1 MTYFKFVSKI
11 IWYNRLVLLEY
22 IMENNLM
29 IYFDNSATTKVDET
43 VLDTYRKVSEKIWGN
58 PSSLHEMGETSF
70 NLLEQSRKQI
80 ASLLDVKPHEIF
92 FTSGGTEGDNW
103 VIKGT
108 AIEKRSFGRHLITTA
123 VEHPAVKNSMEQLA
137 QLGFDITYLPVDKE
151 GRINVEDLKK
161 AIRPDTILVSIMA
174 INNEIGTVQPLL
186 EVAEVLKKYP
196 KIHFHIDAVQGIGKG
211 IQAAI
216 MNDRVDF
223 VTFSGHKFHAP
234 RGVGFIYAREGRRIA
249 PLLTG
254 GGQEKNLRSSTE
266 NLPAIA
272 GMAKALR
279 ILLDDEGKK
288 VAKQEAIKEKIYNH
302 VVDFDK
308 VVPFS
313 KIQDDFAPHILCFA
327 IKGVR
332 GETIVHAF
340 EAHDIYISTTSACSS
355 KKQQA
360 SSTLT
365 AMHIDTTISTS
376 AIRVSLDSM
385 NTIEEAVEFNK
396 VFDQVYQDFSKINK
410 NS

>member
-1 MTYFKFVSKI
+1 
-11 IWYNRLVLLEY
+11 
-22 IMENNLM
+22 M
-29 IYFDNSATTKVDET
+29 IYFDNSATTKVDKNVLET
-43 VLDTYRKVSEKIWGN
+43 YQKVSNKIWGN
-58 PSSLHEMGETSF
+58 PSSLHDMGEMSF

-80 ASLLDVKPHEIF
+80 ASLLNVKPHEIF

-108 AIEKRSFGRHLITTA
+108 AMEKRMYGKHLITTA

-137 QLGFDITYLPVDKE
+137 QLGFDITYLPVDDE
-151 GRINVEDLKK
+151 GRINIQDLKD

-174 INNEIGTVQPLL
+174 INNEIGTIQPLL
-186 EVAEVLKKYP
+186 KAAEVLKDYP
-196 KIHFHIDAVQGIGKG
+196 KVHFHIDAVQGIGKG

-254 GGQEKNLRSSTE
+254 GGQEKNLRSGTE

-279 ILLDDEGKK
+279 LLLDGEDQK
-288 VAKQEAIKEKIYNH
+288 VALQESIKEKIYNH
-302 VVDFDK
+302 VTKFEK
-308 VVPFS
+308 VVAFS
-313 KIQDDFAPHILCFA
+313 KIQANFAPHILCFA

-340 EAHDIYISTTSACSS
+340 ESHGIYISTTSACSS

-365 AMHIDTTISTS
+365 AMKIDSTISMS
-376 AIRVSLDSM
+376 AVRVSLDSA
-385 NTIEEAVEFNK
+385 NSLEEADEFNRI
-396 VFDQVYQDFSKINK
+396 FDQLYQDFSKINK